1 MCTENILSEIR
12 LLNNIDKFLFFSDKD
27 DETGIRDWIGPGFHF
42 HIQNGNDLGDKM
54 ENAFRSILKK
64 YQQVI
69 IIGTD
74 IPDLNKDI
82 ILDAYKKLDNNDFV
96 IGPSNDGGYY
106 LLGMKSLSIPIFE
119 DIEWSM
125 PTVLKSTIAK
135 IDYFKK
141 KYQLIECVTDVDTR
155 EDLLNWIKSGK
166 NKPFIEIVKKQ
177 INYLNISS

>member
-1 MCTENILSEIR
+1 
-12 LLNNIDKFLFFSDKD
+12 
-27 DETGIRDWIGPGFHF
+27 
-42 HIQNGNDLGDKM
+42 
-54 ENAFRSILKK
+54 
-64 YQQVI
+64 
-69 IIGTD
+69 
-74 IPDLNKDI
+74 
-82 ILDAYKKLDNNDFV
+82 
-96 IGPSNDGGYY
+96 
-106 LLGMKSLSIPIFE
+106 MKSLSIPIFE

-141 KYQLIECVTDVDTR
+141 KYQLIERVTDVDTS